1 MVIQLIQTKK
11 KAKSHQARAPE
22 LINTNESRII
32 RTEPSS
38 MADPLIRD
46 RTLPL
51 GEDMSRV
58 KNVAVEKWT

>member
-1 MVIQLIQTKK
+1 M
-11 KAKSHQARAPE
+11 
-22 LINTNESRII
+22 INTNESRII

-51 GEDMSRV
+51 GEDMSLV